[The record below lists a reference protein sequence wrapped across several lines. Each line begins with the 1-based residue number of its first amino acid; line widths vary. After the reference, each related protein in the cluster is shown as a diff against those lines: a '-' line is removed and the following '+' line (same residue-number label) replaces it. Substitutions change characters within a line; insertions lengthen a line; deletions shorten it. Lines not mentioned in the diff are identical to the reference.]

1 MEIVFVLMTLYCV
14 ILGLVLIF
22 SKDDKDNN
30 NIDIDYEEDY

>member
-14 ILGLVLIF
+14 ILGLGFIF

-30 NIDIDYEEDY
+30 NIDMDYLEDC

>member
-14 ILGLVLIF
+14 ILGLGFIF

-30 NIDIDYEEDY
+30 NIDIDYEDC